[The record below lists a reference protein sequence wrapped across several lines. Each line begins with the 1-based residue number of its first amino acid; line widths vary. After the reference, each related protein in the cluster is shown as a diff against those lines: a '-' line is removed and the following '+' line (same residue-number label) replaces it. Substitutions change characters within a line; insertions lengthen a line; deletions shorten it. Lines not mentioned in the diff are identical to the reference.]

1 VAHNSF
7 ARPHLG
13 YRARFQPQAYKNRA
27 VKDRIRKTSH
37 CNSCGGAT
45 MSMSAAAARRSA
57 LLQLEADSETE
68 VLERIPS
75 ARSESANASAEYV
88 WMLMSLSCLRLSVT
102 CLLWWCPSPCLADPP
117 CATGHARGAVGDLG
131 IVLGG
136 SGVGAPTTD
145 DMCALTS
152 YPARASKTHARHG
165 GKRAAT
171 THARAVLSASPV
183 ECHLLG
189 NTNRERQGKQTDPGV
204 FPLTCLGE
212 SGEDRRSVRGHGHR
226 PSQTRGT

>member
-1 VAHNSF
+1 
-7 ARPHLG
+7 
-13 YRARFQPQAYKNRA
+13 
-27 VKDRIRKTSH
+27 
-37 CNSCGGAT
+37 

-102 CLLWWCPSPCLADPP
+102 CLSWWCPSPCLADPP

-131 IVLGG
+131 IVRGG
-136 SGVGAPTTD
+136 SGVGAPTTE

-152 YPARASKTHARHG
+152 YPARAGKTHARHG
-165 GKRAAT
+165 GNNGAPT
-171 THARAVLSASPV
+171 THARAVLSASLA

-189 NTNRERQGKQTDPGV
+189 NTNRERQGKQTDPGG

-212 SGEDRRSVRGHGHR
+212 SGEDRRSVRGHGHFAILR
-226 PSQTRGT
+226 LFYFYYFYYQHF